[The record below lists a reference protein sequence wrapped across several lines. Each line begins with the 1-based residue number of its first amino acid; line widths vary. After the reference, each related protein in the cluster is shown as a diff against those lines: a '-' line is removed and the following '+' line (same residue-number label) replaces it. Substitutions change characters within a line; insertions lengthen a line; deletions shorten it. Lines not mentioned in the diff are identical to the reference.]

1 METFSQSVDS
11 DGIDE
16 FYSTN
21 DTSGEDTDAVSTP
34 NLVCMGVPPEGL
46 YENIPIPTDTQSIRL
61 LRLLPGGWHDD
72 IHCEMRTVSLAKH
85 PKYETL
91 SYTWGNVKTTETIYV
106 NNISVQV
113 TTNLRAAL
121 RYLRKSSSSLTL
133 WVDAICINQ
142 SSTREKSQQ
151 VRLMS
156 SIYKKCSQ
164 VYAFLGPHTSR
175 KGKFDDFG

>member
-1 METFSQSVDS
+1 MESFSQSVDS

-21 DTSGEDTDAVSTP
+21 NTSGEEIDAAPHP
-34 NLVCMGVPPEGL
+34 NFVCMSVPPEGL
-46 YENIPIPTDTQSIRL
+46 YENTPILPDTHSIRL

-72 IHCEMRTVSLAKH
+72 IHCEMRAVSLAKR
-85 PKYETL
+85 PKYEAL
-91 SYTWGNVKTTETIYV
+91 SYTWGSVKTTETIYV
-106 NNISVQV
+106 NKIPAQV

-133 WVDAICINQ
+133 WVDALCINQ
-142 SSTREKSQQ
+142 SSTGEKSRQ

-156 SIYKKCSQ
+156 SIYKQCSQ

-175 KGKFDDFG
+175 KGKFDDFT

>member
-1 METFSQSVDS
+1 METCPQAMDS

-21 DTSGEDTDAVSTP
+21 KTSGEEIAAVSTTS
-34 NLVCMGVPPEGL
+34 LVCMSVPPEGL
-46 YENIPIPTDTQSIRL
+46 YESIPLTPDAQSIRL
-61 LRLLPGGWHDD
+61 LKLLPGAWHDD
-72 IHCEMRTVSLAKH
+72 IRCEMRTVSLAKH